1 MKPPIDDEIPAIA
14 ETVEAGP
21 TPEVAAE
28 PERPALRVVGGRYEI
43 LGLVGSGGMG
53 TVYRARDRELDEIV
67 ALKMLKKRLS
77 ASGAA
82 LDRFKREVKLAR
94 RVTHRNVARTFD
106 IAEHADGKFLT
117 MEFIDGEMLRSQ
129 LARSG
134 TLPVA
139 DVVRIGRDVCAGLS
153 AAHAAG
159 VLHRD
164 LKPENIILARDRRA
178 VITDFGIA
186 RALSYSEAA
195 KSAGEVVGTPAY
207 MAPEQLEN
215 AELDERSDV
224 YALGVV
230 LFELLTGDVPWAHE
244 SPIKAAI
251 ARMREPP
258 PDVRATRS
266 SVPEA
271 MALVVAKCMA
281 TKRDDRYA
289 TADEVSEALG
299 YVVAPPVSSSSIAP
313 SSYRRSSSRMAVAR
327 ARAAVAVLPL
337 VVEQPQIAHYA
348 GAITDALVELL
359 GASPDLLVVH
369 APSASLDPRAT
380 GRALNVHAV
389 VSGTFQL
396 IAARI
401 EVTLRVVTVEDGF
414 EIWSQTIGKVAAEFD
429 KIAGEAA
436 PGIAAALSTR
446 VTTFPRS
453 MPTDRV
459 AYDLYLRGR
468 AVFLRG
474 WYAAAEAVRLF
485 GEAAARSPDNATI
498 AAAHARAL
506 ARAYGGENT
515 GDPRDAQAAAERAI
529 VLDPTRA
536 EARIALAM
544 VYLYR
549 CDGVGAATELSRA
562 LGNASPTDPDVLE
575 LLGRLRA
582 EVGPPAMAIE
592 HLELVLAREPNF
604 MEARNTLARLH
615 ALQRDWSK
623 VAGALGPEPSEPSQ
637 RVPFLLM
644 EARLLMWR
652 QDEAARERAA
662 ARLEEIADLEL
673 RLRVRQMFDLVLGVA
688 VRGALVPD
696 DQMRLADNFPTDTA
710 TNQRRASFNAQIRA
724 EVLGAANARDL
735 ALEAITEADANG
747 LLDLV
752 WLENCPVL
760 DTLRDSPVYQ
770 GARRR
775 TGMRAARVR
784 DVLDGR

>member
-1 MKPPIDDEIPAIA
+1 MAK
-14 ETVEAGP
+14 
-21 TPEVAAE
+21 
-28 PERPALRVVGGRYEI
+28 VVSR
-43 LGLVGSGGMG
+43 
-53 TVYRARDRELDEIV
+53 
-67 ALKMLKKRLS
+67 
-77 ASGAA
+77 
-82 LDRFKREVKLAR
+82 
-94 RVTHRNVARTFD
+94 
-106 IAEHADGKFLT
+106 
-117 MEFIDGEMLRSQ
+117 
-129 LARSG
+129 
-134 TLPVA
+134 
-139 DVVRIGRDVCAGLS
+139 
-153 AAHAAG
+153 
-159 VLHRD
+159 
-164 LKPENIILARDRRA
+164 
-178 VITDFGIA
+178 
-186 RALSYSEAA
+186 
-195 KSAGEVVGTPAY
+195 
-207 MAPEQLEN
+207 
-215 AELDERSDV
+215 
-224 YALGVV
+224 
-230 LFELLTGDVPWAHE
+230 
-244 SPIKAAI
+244 
-251 ARMREPP
+251 
-258 PDVRATRS
+258 
-266 SVPEA
+266 
-271 MALVVAKCMA
+271 CMA
-281 TKRDDRYA
+281 TKREDRFA
-289 TADEVSEALG
+289 NADEMSEALG
-299 YVVAPPVSSSSIAP
+299 HVVAPPVSSSSLLP
-313 SSYRRSSSRMAVAR
+313 SARRSSSRMLIAQ

-337 VVEQPQIAHYA
+337 VVEDPQIAHYA

-359 GASPDLLVVH
+359 GVSPDLLIVH
-369 APSASLDPRAT
+369 APWSSLDPRAA

-389 VSGTFQL
+389 VTGTF
-396 IAARI
+396 AYVGATRV
-401 EVTLRVVTVEDGF
+401 EVRLRVVTVEDGF
-414 EIWSQTIGKVAAEFD
+414 EIWSKEFGKVAADFE

-446 VTTFPRS
+446 VTSFPIA
-453 MPTDRV
+453 MPTDSV

-506 ARAYGGENT
+506 ARAYGVENT

-562 LGNASPTDPDVLE
+562 LANASPTDPDVLE

-582 EVGPPAMAIE
+582 EVGPIDAAIE

-604 MEARNTLARLH
+604 TEARNTLARLH
-615 ALQRDWSK
+615 ALQSDWAK
-623 VAGALGPEPSEPSQ
+623 VDAALGPEPTEPTQ
-637 RVPFLLM
+637 RVPFILM

-652 QDEAARERAA
+652 NDDAARERATK
-662 ARLEEIADLEL
+662 RLRQIDDLEL
-673 RLRVRQMFDLVLGVA
+673 RLRVRQMLELLLGVA

-696 DQMRLADNFPTDTA
+696 DQMRLADNFPTGTM

-724 EVLGAANARDL
+724 EVLCAAGAEANAEL
-735 ALEAITEADANG
+735 VGEALTEADANG

-760 DTLRDSPVYQ
+760 EPVRSSALYD